1 MMWLWL
7 WGLGCTSNGSTDE
20 AVESDAIEA
29 NDTPETVPVT
39 VATIDTPP
47 DSPVVSDSE
56 AVLDGMVKIPE
67 GLVDL
72 GPRHIEAVKGYTLP
86 MNPMGVT
93 PDQGQGAN
101 QRSAGGPPLPGQP
114 MNPPNGKPN
123 GNGPNGKGPNGN
135 GPNNQPIG
143 PNGKPT
149 GTQNGQGSNFPQHKP
164 KFDLNQP
171 QNGGVGHVRP
181 GSGVPSAPPNMPGS
195 KSKFVGEEQPWT
207 ANPSNQMKPKR
218 VTVSSFWMDT
228 TEVTRT
234 AYQGFLEATGYRPPF
249 IAEDWAQDGW
259 NWNGTAY
266 PEGTGDHPV
275 VMVSWYDAQEFCAWK
290 EKRLPTEAEWQ
301 LAALGDAR
309 LENNFPW
316 GKEYNHDALNH
327 GQIESPNFD
336 DSDGYL
342 HTSPVGAFPAGQSTY
357 GLEDTFGNAWEFTA
371 DARRAT
377 WKFYDNADDD
387 DLNNTM
393 APGPSLYVGVRGG
406 AYFFDLRPNPGGERN
421 EFLTEVRR
429 KTAGFRCAK
438 S

>member
-7 WGLGCTSNGSTDE
+7 WGLGCTTNGSTDE

-47 DSPVVSDSE
+47 DSPVVSNNE